1 MWQPWKCNVLFKK
14 YILAYGIKPHRWSKW
29 HQWWLKKKK
38 RTVHHQLL
46 SHLRVMKLFGVS
58 AFSFR
63 RCLQRRP
70 LFAHRQRRLW
80 ICWSSE
86 ERTPLFEHKDV
97 HSSPNKQL
105 QNQKNKP
112 DGMSPVPSSN
122 SSLSVKVLP
131 LYTVNISTESCAVCQ
146 AQPYRFKMSFF
157 PIMHFT
163 GPVEN

>member
-1 MWQPWKCNVLFKK
+1 MWQPWKCNALFKK
-14 YILAYGIKPHRWSKW
+14 IYISLRNQTSPLVKMASVVI
-29 HQWWLKKKK
+29 LKKEQSI
-38 RTVHHQLL
+38 TNSCHISEWWNYLGSVSFPSDAAL
-46 SHLRVMKLFGVS
+46 SSV
-58 AFSFR
+58 
-63 RCLQRRP
+63 
-70 LFAHRQRRLW
+70 LFAHRQRPLW

-86 ERTPLFEHKDV
+86 ARTPLFEHKDV
-97 HSSPNKQL
+97 HSSHNKQL

-122 SSLSVKVLP
+122 GSLSVEVLP

-146 AQPYRFKMSFF
+146 AKPWNVFF